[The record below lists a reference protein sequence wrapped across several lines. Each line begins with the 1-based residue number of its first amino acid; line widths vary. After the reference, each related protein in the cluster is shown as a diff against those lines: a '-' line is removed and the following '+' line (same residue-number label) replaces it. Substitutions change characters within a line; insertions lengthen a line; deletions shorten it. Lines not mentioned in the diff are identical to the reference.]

1 MPLSREHLYNRILG
15 SLVTSGLGDALGAA
29 TEQWRTGEIVLA
41 HGGLLRTLVKPPVDT
56 FSAGNEAGQVTDDT
70 SQAYYLAQ
78 SLIKNDGAMTPEI
91 WKQTLIR
98 WADES
103 PHRTAMGPT
112 TRLMVEAW
120 QKGEDTSRIAT
131 VGASTRKLSSFG
143 TTNGAAMRIA
153 PVGLVHPGDVESACQ
168 TALATC
174 LPTHDTQIAIAG
186 ACAIAAGV
194 ADALRPEADVFSVA
208 RACLE
213 GARRG
218 EELGKE
224 HARWVPGPSIPLRIE
239 LAVELALKARSME
252 EALALLEGYIGN
264 GVAMADSAPTA
275 VGLFVFAGGDP
286 LESIVGGAN
295 IGNDTDTIAAM
306 SGALAGAL
314 RGFRAVPPDLLASLR
329 EANPEFDLETL
340 AQGLT
345 DVAWRN
351 VKSSATL

>member
-1 MPLSREHLYNRILG
+1 MKMSREQLYDRILG
-15 SLVTSGLGDALGAA
+15 SLVTSGLGDAMGAA
-29 TEQWRTGEIVLA
+29 TEQWRTGEIVQA
-41 HGGLLRTLVKPPVDT
+41 HGGLLRTLAKPPIDT

-70 SQAYYLAQ
+70 SQAYYMAQ
-78 SLIKNDGAMTPEI
+78 ALIENDGSLTPEV
-91 WKQTLIR
+91 WKKTLLR
-98 WADES
+98 WAEES

-120 QKGEDTSRIAT
+120 QKGEDASHIAV
-131 VGASTRKLSSFG
+131 VGESTRKLNRFG
-143 TTNGAAMRIA
+143 VSNGAAMRVA
-153 PVGLVHPGDVESACQ
+153 PVGLVNPGDIESACQ

-174 LPTHDTQIAIAG
+174 LPTHDTQIAVSG

-218 EELGKE
+218 EELGKA
-224 HARWVPGPSIPLRIE
+224 HARWVPGPSIPLRVE
-239 LAVELALKARSME
+239 LAIELALKARSTE

-295 IGNDTDTIAAM
+295 IGSDTDTIAAM

-314 RGFRAVPPDLLASLR
+314 KGFRAVPPDLWITLR
-329 EANPEFDLETL
+329 DANPEFDLEGL
-340 AQGLT
+340 ARGLT
-345 DVAWRN
+345 DIAWRRMQD
-351 VKSSATL
+351 KG

>member
-1 MPLSREHLYNRILG
+1 MNISREHLYDRILG
-15 SLVTSGLGDALGAA
+15 SLVTAGLGDAMGAA
-29 TEQWRTGEIVLA
+29 TEQWRTGEIIQA

-56 FSAGNEAGQVTDDT
+56 FSAGNKAGQVTDDT
-70 SQAYYLAQ
+70 SQAFYLAQ
-78 SLIKNDGAMTPEI
+78 ALIENDGVITPDI
-91 WKQTLIR
+91 WKQTLIG
-98 WADES
+98 WAEES

-120 QKGEDTSRIAT
+120 QKGEDTSHMAT
-131 VGASTRKLSSFG
+131 VGQSTRKLNSFG

-153 PVGLVHPGDVESACQ
+153 PVGLVHPGDVEGACQ

-174 LPTHDTQIAIAG
+174 LPTHDTQIAVAG

-194 ADALRPEADVFSVA
+194 AEALRPDADVLSVT

-224 HARWVPGPSIPLRIE
+224 HARWVPGPSIPFRIE
-239 LAVELALKARSME
+239 LAIELVLKARTLE
-252 EALALLEGYIGN
+252 EALTLLEGYIGN
-264 GVAMADSAPTA
+264 GVFMADSAPTA

-286 LESIVGGAN
+286 LDSIVGGTN
-295 IGNDTDTIAAM
+295 VGSDTDTIAAM

-314 RGFRAVPPDLLASLR
+314 RGFRAVPLDLWATLR
-329 EANPEFDLETL
+329 DANPEFDLVSL

-345 DVAWRN
+345 DIAWKRVTSN
-351 VKSSATL
+351 Q

>member
-1 MPLSREHLYNRILG
+1 MQMSREHLYDRILG
-15 SLVTSGLGDALGAA
+15 SLVTAGLGDAMGAA
-29 TEQWRTGEIVLA
+29 TEQWRTGEIVQA
-41 HGGLLRTLVKPPVDT
+41 HGGLLRTLVKPPPDT

-70 SQAYYLAQ
+70 SQAFYLARA
-78 SLIKNDGAMTPEI
+78 LIENDGAMTPSI
-91 WKQTLIR
+91 WKQALIR
-98 WADES
+98 WAEES

-120 QKGEDTSRIAT
+120 QRREDTSHIAT
-131 VGASTRKLSSFG
+131 VGESTRKLNSFG

-153 PVGLVHPGDVESACQ
+153 PAGLVHPGDIEGACQ

-174 LPTHDTQIAIAG
+174 LPTHDTQIAVAG

-194 ADALRPEADVFSVA
+194 AGALRPEADVFSVA
-208 RACLE
+208 RACLT

-218 EELGKE
+218 EQLGKE
-224 HARWVPGPSIPLRIE
+224 HARWVPGPSVPLRVE
-239 LAVELALKARSME
+239 LAIELALKARSME
-252 EALALLEGYIGN
+252 EALTLLEGYIGN
-264 GVAMADSAPTA
+264 GVLMADSAPAA

-295 IGNDTDTIAAM
+295 IGSDTDTIAAM

-314 RGFRAVPPDLLASLR
+314 RGFRAVPPDLWATLR
-329 EANPEFDLETL
+329 HANPEFDLVSL

-345 DVAWRN
+345 DIAWKRRVA
-351 VKSSATL
+351 

>member
-1 MPLSREHLYNRILG
+1 MNISCEHLYDRILG
-15 SLVTSGLGDALGAA
+15 SLVTAGLGDAMGAA
-29 TEQWRTGEIVLA
+29 TEQWRTGEIIQA

-56 FSAGNEAGQVTDDT
+56 FSAGNKAGQVTDDT
-70 SQAYYLAQ
+70 SQAYYLARA
-78 SLIKNDGAMTPEI
+78 LIEHDGAMTPDI

-98 WADES
+98 WAEES

-112 TRLMVEAW
+112 TRLMVETW
-120 QKGEDTSRIAT
+120 QKGGDTSHMAT
-131 VGASTRKLSSFG
+131 VGQSTRKLNSFG

-153 PVGLVHPGDVESACQ
+153 PVGLVHPGDVEGACH
-168 TALATC
+168 TALTTC
-174 LPTHDTQIAIAG
+174 LPTHDTQIAVAG
-186 ACAIAAGV
+186 ACAIASGV
-194 ADALRPEADVFSVA
+194 ADALWPKADVFSVA

-224 HARWVPGPSIPLRIE
+224 HARWVPGPSISLRIE
-239 LAVELALKARSME
+239 LAIELALKARTME
-252 EALALLEGYIGN
+252 EALTLLEGYIGN

-295 IGNDTDTIAAM
+295 IGSDTDTIAAM

-314 RGFRAVPPDLLASLR
+314 RGFQVVPPDLWATLR
-329 EANPEFDLETL
+329 EANPEFDLVSL

-345 DVAWRN
+345 AIAWKR
-351 VKSSATL
+351 VIGSQ